1 MVGDAV
7 VRVVVVAEGDG
18 LARALKALLGS
29 ADGIRVVGPVQDAR
43 TLADGGAPRG
53 PAIAVADLDSLDGR
67 GMEIVSQIREKA
79 RIPVLVH
86 VSDEGS
92 DVLARALTAGACG
105 VLPCGDDHE
114 GTVQAIRRAA
124 AGELVLPDRDLS
136 ALVDHLRP
144 PADRLD
150 VLTVRERQTL
160 HLLAE
165 GFSTQEVAAHLG
177 ISPATVQTHIKNVLA
192 KLGVH
197 SKVQAV
203 RVALLAG

>member
-1 MVGDAV
+1 VI
-7 VRVVVVAEGDG
+7 VVAEDDG
-18 LARALKALLGS
+18 LARALKAVLGS
-29 ADGIRVVGPVQDAR
+29 VEGMRVVGPVPDAR
-43 TLADGGAPRG
+43 TLADRGASHG
-53 PAIAVADLDSLDGR
+53 PAVAVADLDSLGGR
-67 GMEIVSQIREKA
+67 GMAVVSDIRENA
-79 RIPVLVH
+79 GIPVLVNT
-86 VSDEGS
+86 SDDGS

-105 VLPCGDDHE
+105 VLPCGDNHE
-114 GTVQAIRRAA
+114 GATRAIRRAA

-160 HLLAE
+160 HLFAE
-165 GFSTQEVAAHLG
+165 GFSTAEVAERLG